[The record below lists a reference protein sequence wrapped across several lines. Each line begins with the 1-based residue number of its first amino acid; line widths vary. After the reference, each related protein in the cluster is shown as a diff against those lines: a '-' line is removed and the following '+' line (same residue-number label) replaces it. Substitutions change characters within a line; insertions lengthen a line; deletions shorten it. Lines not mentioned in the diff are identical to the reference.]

1 VGTAVCQNQ
10 TQSFG
15 NASHFQ
21 VHAGVGVQI
30 YLKEHLFIRPQF
42 DLHYV
47 PNFTD
52 QFGSAVAPGAMIWIG
67 YSMGDR

>member
-1 VGTAVCQNQ
+1 VCQNQ
-10 TQSFG
+10 TVPVG
-15 NASHFQ
+15 NSNHFQ
-21 VHAGVGVQI
+21 VHTGVGVQI
-30 YLKEHLFIRPQF
+30 YLKEHLFVRPQF

-52 QFGSAVAPGAMIWIG
+52 QWGSNVAPGFTVWLG